1 MCEIASCSCLFRF
14 TYPVILLI
22 DTNTTNLLSAQPLVK
37 RILELTTLAPLEY
50 MYCKSYE
57 DTK

>member
-14 TYPVILLI
+14 TDPVIPLI
-22 DTNTTNLLSAQPLVK
+22 DTNTTNSPSAQPLAK
-37 RILELTTLAPLEY
+37 RILELTTLTPLEY